1 MGRLHPFPAVSMVAS
16 IKKKHAQAQLFED
29 ENRIEFSRSECR
41 KRNSLFRTYIVYHEI
56 GHWFR
61 HSHVPLSAISGRG
74 REGFQ
79 ILDCHDPEEG
89 FADAFA
95 AYYME
100 PGTLARKHPE
110 HQKRLA
116 SLLAGR
122 EDTLREFCDEITGW
136 LAEQI

>member
-1 MGRLHPFPAVSMVAS
+1 MERLHPFPAVSMVAS
-16 IKKKHAQAQLFED
+16 IKKKHAQAQLIEN

-61 HSHVPLSAISGRG
+61 HNHVDLSAIEGKRN
-74 REGFQ
+74 EGFR

-100 PGTLARKHPE
+100 PDTLARKHPE

-116 SLLAGR
+116 NLLAGC
-122 EDTLREFCDEITGW
+122 EDPLRGFCNEIAEW
-136 LAEQI
+136 LADQI